1 MKKSIFLLNFIFF
14 SFSALSQLSAEA
26 KIKNHFGVDWYDRE
40 VLENNQWIEILKVY
54 VTEGF
59 KLISIQQGK
68 YNELTPIN
76 EVKLNSKSNEAI
88 SIQQFINEYESENFN
103 PLQYQFFPTIE
114 TQIIKLDGINKVI
127 YIESISNLLNSANE

>member
-1 MKKSIFLLNFIFF
+1 MKKSIFIINFIFF
-14 SFSALSQLSAEA
+14 SFYALSQLSAEA
-26 KIKNHFGVDWYDRE
+26 KIKNHFGVEWYDRE

-103 PLQYQFFPTIE
+103 PLHYQFIPTIE